1 MARDLILAIDAGTSV
16 IKVLAFDLDGNEV
29 ATAARPNSYRTG
41 TGGAVDQDMART
53 WRDTVAVLRELTESN
68 AGLASRA
75 AALAVTG
82 QGDGTWLVD
91 RDGVPV
97 APAWLWLDARAAG
110 AGRGNGRQRRAPPHV
125 SAYRLR
131 PQCLQ
136 PEWAARLDGAAH
148 AGSPGPRRDRA
159 PLQGLALS
167 QPHRPARD
175 RRDRGYLHLRRFP
188 HPALCAGDPGVDGD
202 RQAPASAARP
212 DRRYAHDA
220 WADRNGGQGNRPAVR
235 LAGIA
240 RQRRRRLLL
249 ARRRPLRA
257 GAECRLLH
265 HRLNWHEHALRAQRQ
280 RPDIGAGAR
289 RLHHGL
295 SGRWRGRADAVD
307 HGGHHQ
313 HRLDRRG
320 RPRRRQGAGPRGRSQ
335 GGAEGARCAGARGQS
350 EFRDLP
356 PLHPRG
362 RRARALH
369 QRQRARAVHRPH
381 ASHQLRGPGA
391 HGL

>member
-29 ATAARPNSYRTG
+29 ATAARPNTYRTG

-68 AGLASRA
+68 AGPRRPRRRTGGDGAGRRHLAGRPRRRA
-75 AALAVTG
+75 GRAGLAVAG
-82 QGDGTWLVD
+82 C
-91 RDGVPV
+91 
-97 APAWLWLDARAAG
+97 ARRR

-125 SAYRLR
+125 PAYRLR
-131 PQCLQ
+131 PQRLQ
-136 PEWAARLDGAAH
+136 PEWAACLDGTAH
-148 AGSPGPRRDRA
+148 AGGAGPRRDRA
-159 PLQGLALS
+159 ALQGLALS

-175 RRDRGYLHLRRFP
+175 RRDRRHLHLRRFP

-202 RQAPASAARP
+202 FQAPAPAARPGGWHARHARP
-212 DRRYAHDA
+212 DR
-220 WADRNGGQGNRPAVR
+220 NGSQGNRPAVR

-240 RQRRRRLLL
+240 GQRRRCLLL

-265 HRLNWHEHALRAQRQ
+265 HRLNRHEHAVRAQRQ

-295 SGRWRGRADAVD
+295 SGRRCGRADAVH
-307 HGGHHQ
+307 HGGDHQ
-313 HRLDRRG
+313 HRLDRRS
-320 RPRRRQGAGPRGRSQ
+320 RPRR
-335 GGAEGARCAGARGQS
+335 GARRWATRSTAR
-350 EFRDLP
+350 
-356 PLHPRG
+356 
-362 RRARALH
+362 RR
-369 QRQRARAVHRPH
+369 
-381 ASHQLRGPGA
+381 
-391 HGL
+391 